1 MEWKVFGPDG
11 PVGTVQGQERGIYL
25 ELRYEGPDA
34 GGFDRLVLVWDGG
47 FRVLGLPCPS
57 GGRRELRRTLPA
69 RQVPRGGQCIL
80 TPFLPRRVL
89 PWNPGAAAPLT
100 ELPEA
105 AALLRGGRYY
115 LAWPCSA
122 GAR

>member
-1 MEWKVFGPDG
+1 MEWKVWGPDG
-11 PVGTVQGQERGIYL
+11 PVGTVQSREQGLYL
-25 ELRYEGPDA
+25 ELLYRGPDT

-47 FRVLGLPCPS
+47 FRVLGLPCPGD
-57 GGRRELRRTLPA
+57 GGRTLRRRIPA
-69 RQVPRGGQCIL
+69 RQVPGGGLCIL

-89 PWNPGAAAPLT
+89 PWSPGAAVPLA

-115 LAWPCSA
+115 LAWPES
-122 GAR
+122 GA